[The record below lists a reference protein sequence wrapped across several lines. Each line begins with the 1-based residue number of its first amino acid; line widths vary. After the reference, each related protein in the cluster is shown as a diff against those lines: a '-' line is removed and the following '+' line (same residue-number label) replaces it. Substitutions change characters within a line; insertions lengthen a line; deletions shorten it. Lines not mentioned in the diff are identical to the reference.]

1 MRYKSHKMKKEVR
14 IRGINMVYDDL
25 GGGEVIG
32 EGGMLGEGKVID
44 EAEAIGGGEVILLI
58 HGQPFNRSMW
68 DDQKAVLA
76 QDYRLIIPDL
86 RGYGESDVTEGIVL
100 LDELALDLVHLLDS
114 LGVRKAVIVGLS
126 MGGQIALE
134 IFRWAPAL
142 FRAIVLADTDARA
155 EDEAGYQN
163 RIELSKRILA
173 EGMEQFTEE
182 RIGRFMCDSTFMNKP
197 DVVERVKKMMKTTP
211 AAGSAAAQRGRAE
224 RKDYTPLLG
233 QIDFP
238 ALIVVG
244 DKDEFTPIAS
254 ADYMHQRI
262 KGSELAIIKD
272 SGHITNMEQAEAFN
286 GVLGG
291 FLRELSSSGT
301 GEEVAGVRT

>member
-1 MRYKSHKMKKEVR
+1 MRKDTR
-14 IRGINMVYDDL
+14 IRGIRMVYDDISE
-25 GGGEVIG
+25 EVIG
-32 EGGMLGEGKVID
+32 KGG
-44 EAEAIGGGEVILLI
+44 AILLI

-76 QDYRLIIPDL
+76 QNYRLIIPDL
-86 RGYGESDVTEGIVL
+86 RGYGESGITEGTVL
-100 LDELALDLVHLLDS
+100 LDELALDLIHLLDH
-114 LGVRKAVIVGLS
+114 LGLEKVVVIGLS

-134 IFRWAPAL
+134 MYRWAPGL

-155 EDEAGYQN
+155 EDEPGYQN
-163 RIELSKRILA
+163 RISLSNRILA
-173 EGMEQFTEE
+173 EGLEKFTEE
-182 RIGRFMCDSTFMNKP
+182 RIGRFMCDTTFMSKP

-224 RKDYTPLLG
+224 RKDYTPSLG
-233 QIDFP
+233 NIDFP

-262 KGSELAIIKD
+262 KGSELAVIKD
-272 SGHITNMEQAEAFN
+272 SGHISNMEQAEAFN
-286 GVLGG
+286 EVLGK
-291 FLRELSSSGT
+291 FLHELK
-301 GEEVAGVRT
+301 

>member
-1 MRYKSHKMKKEVR
+1 MKQYMGYLCQVKTSHINTTEMRKETRV
-14 IRGINMVYDDL
+14 RGIKMVYDDI
-25 GGGEVIG
+25 GEGTVIG
-32 EGGMLGEGKVID
+32 E
-44 EAEAIGGGEVILLI
+44 AEAILLI

-68 DDQKAVLA
+68 DDQKLVLA

-86 RGYGESDVTEGIVL
+86 RGYGESGITEGIVL
-100 LDELALDLVHLLDS
+100 LDELALDLIHLLDH
-114 LGVRKAVIVGLS
+114 LGIKKAVIIGLS

-134 IFRWAPAL
+134 MYRWAPAL

-155 EDEAGYQN
+155 EDEPGYHN
-163 RIELSKRILA
+163 RIALANRILA

-182 RIGRFMCDSTFMNKP
+182 RIGRFMCDSTFINKP
-197 DVVERVKKMMKTTP
+197 DVVERVKRMMKTTA

-233 QIDFP
+233 NIDCP

-262 KGSELAIIKD
+262 NGSGLAVIKD
-272 SGHITNMEQAEAFN
+272 SGHISNMEQPEAFN
-286 GVLGG
+286 GLLGK
-291 FLRELSSSGT
+291 FLHELK
-301 GEEVAGVRT
+301 